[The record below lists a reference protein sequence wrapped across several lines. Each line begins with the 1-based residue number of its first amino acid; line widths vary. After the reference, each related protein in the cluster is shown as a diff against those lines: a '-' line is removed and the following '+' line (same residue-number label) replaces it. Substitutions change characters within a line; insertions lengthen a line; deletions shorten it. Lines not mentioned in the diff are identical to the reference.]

1 MMEKVPYLTVTIP
14 GHRIQPIGTTL
25 IHVLL
30 PASHYHSM
38 SCPLFSS
45 AVPPFLLSLDETLEF
60 VNKICFI
67 QEKFHVRPQPK
78 DAPFKPHTN
87 LSIHSR
93 LGPCNDPCRNR
104 FWISGL
110 ATGD

>member
-1 MMEKVPYLTVTIP
+1 MEKVPYLTVTIP
-14 GHRIQPIGTTL
+14 DNRIQPIGTTL
-25 IHVLL
+25 VRVLL

-38 SCPLFSS
+38 SCPLLCS
-45 AVPPFLLSLDETLEF
+45 AIPPFLLFLDEILEF

-67 QEKFHVRPQPK
+67 QEKSMYVLNPRTPPLNPIRIL
-78 DAPFKPHTN
+78 A
-87 LSIHSR
+87 SIHVWA
-93 LGPCNDPCRNR
+93 PAMIPCRNR